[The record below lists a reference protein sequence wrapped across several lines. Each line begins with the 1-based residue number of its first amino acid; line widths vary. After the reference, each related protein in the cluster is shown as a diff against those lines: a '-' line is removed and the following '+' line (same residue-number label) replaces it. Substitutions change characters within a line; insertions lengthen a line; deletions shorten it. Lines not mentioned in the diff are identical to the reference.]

1 MLTSTI
7 FRFEGKKRK
16 VTDPLQKK
24 KKKKIIGENAYKN
37 LVAGYIFINLLE
49 ES

>member
-16 VTDPLQKK
+16 VSYPLQ